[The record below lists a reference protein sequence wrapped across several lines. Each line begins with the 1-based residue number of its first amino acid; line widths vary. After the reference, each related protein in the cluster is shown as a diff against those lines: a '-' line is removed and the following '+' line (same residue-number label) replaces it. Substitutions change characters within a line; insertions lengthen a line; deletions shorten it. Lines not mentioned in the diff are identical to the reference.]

1 MKVNNKSRINKK
13 SRNKKKHLKKRTRK
27 NKPQRKRSRGGMSDG
42 NEAQISL
49 DSTTEDCP
57 ICLDPMILNNNTTF
71 TNLFQCRHIYHKG
84 CFIEMIKS
92 SRNAENTVREMIIE
106 ITCPMCRAPFSEEG
120 KEVVRTINRI
130 LDIDNEETRM
140 RMFRDILQY
149 NTGYVYNENFFQI
162 YIIPLARRTAS
173 FAVSNTANILG
184 TGTLMC
190 LEILLTG
197 SNARQQLLNSYSV
210 FLFIQIFRLI
220 FNVTNL
226 IRRENQMDSVNSIV
240 VFYVCFSS
248 MALFHD
254 IQNTYREGGLDTME
268 IIRGIN
274 EIFSRFLVDDNDF
287 YNYFNAINDGNNREP
302 PNNYGGSAEVSH
314 TSLNK
319 NNISRFKFTSM
330 EDVDEF
336 STVFKKNKRKLEALL
351 DNVPFRLSVIFP
363 EIEYSRDL
371 VEKLEPIIKQQNK

>member
-1 MKVNNKSRINKK
+1 MKVNNK
-13 SRNKKKHLKKRTRK
+13 SRNKKKHLKKTTRK
-27 NKPQRKRSRGGMSDG
+27 NKSHRKRSRGGTRDG
-42 NEAQISL
+42 NATQNPL
-49 DSTTEDCP
+49 DSTIEDCP
-57 ICLDPMILNNNTTF
+57 ICLEPMILNNTTTF
-71 TNLFQCRHIYHKG
+71 SRLFRCRHIYHKG

-92 SRNAENTVREMIIE
+92 SRDAGNNVDEMITE
-106 ITCPMCRAPFSEEG
+106 ITCPMCRAIFSEEG
-120 KEVVRTINRI
+120 TEIVRTINRI
-130 LDIDNEETRM
+130 LDIDDEESRM

-149 NTGYVYNENFFQI
+149 NSGYLFFRM
-162 YIIPLARRTAS
+162 YIIPLARRVVRRAS
-173 FAVSNTANILG
+173 NFAVSDTAHILG
-184 TGTLMC
+184 TVTFFC

-210 FLFIQIFRLI
+210 FLFIQLFRLI

-248 MALFHD
+248 TSLFHD
-254 IQNTYREGGLDTME
+254 IQNREGGIDTME

-287 YNYFNAINDGNNREP
+287 YNYFNAINDDNNREP

-319 NNISRFKFTSM
+319 NNILRFKFTSM

-371 VEKLEPIIKQQNK
+371 VEKLRPLVKSTDEYLSQNY

>member
-71 TNLFQCRHIYHKG
+71 TNLFEGIEFPCRHIYHKG

-92 SRNAENTVREMIIE
+92 SRNAGNNVNVMIIE

-120 KEVVRTINRI
+120 IEVVYTINRI

-149 NTGYVYNENFFQI
+149 NTNENFFQI

-173 FAVSNTANILG
+173 FAVSDTANILG

-248 MALFHD
+248 MALFHN
-254 IQNTYREGGLDTME
+254 IQNREGGLDTME

-274 EIFSRFLVDDNDF
+274 EIFSQFLVDDNDF

-336 STVFKKNKRKLEALL
+336 STVFKKNKRKLESLL

-371 VEKLEPIIKQQNK
+371 VEKLEPIVKQQNK

>member
-1 MKVNNKSRINKK
+1 MKLNNK
-13 SRNKKKHLKKRTRK
+13 SRNKKRHLKKRTRK
-27 NKPQRKRSRGGMSDG
+27 NKPQRKLSRGGMRDG

-92 SRNAENTVREMIIE
+92 SRNAGNDVDEMIIE

-120 KEVVRTINRI
+120 TEVVHTINRI

-149 NTGYVYNENFFQI
+149 NNGYVYNENFFQI
-162 YIIPLARRTAS
+162 YIIPLARRAAS
-173 FAVSNTANILG
+173 FAVSDTASILG
-184 TGTLMC
+184 TGTFFC
-190 LEILLTG
+190 LDILLTG

-210 FLFIQIFRLI
+210 FTIFLFFRQSFSI
-220 FNVTNL
+220 ANL
-226 IRRENQMDSVNSIV
+226 IRGENRLASVNSIV
-240 VFYVCFSS
+240 VFYLCFSF
-248 MALFHD
+248 MAFFHD
-254 IQNTYREGGLDTME
+254 IQHTYRERGLDTRE
-268 IIRGIN
+268 VIRVIN
-274 EIFSRFLVDDNDF
+274 EIFSRFLVDDSDF
-287 YNYFNAINDGNNREP
+287 YNYFNGINHDNNDEP
-302 PNNYGGSAEVSH
+302 NYNYGGSAEVSH
-314 TSLNK
+314 NHNSFNK
-319 NNISRFKFTSM
+319 VLRFKFTSM

-336 STVFKKNKRKLEALL
+336 STVFKKNKRKLESLL
-351 DNVPFRLSVIFP
+351 DNVPFRLSIIFP

-371 VEKLEPIIKQQNK
+371 VEKLEPITKLQNK

>member
-1 MKVNNKSRINKK
+1 MIISSRD
-13 SRNKKKHLKKRTRK
+13 SGK
-27 NKPQRKRSRGGMSDG
+27 NVD
-42 NEAQISL
+42 
-49 DSTTEDCP
+49 
-57 ICLDPMILNNNTTF
+57 
-71 TNLFQCRHIYHKG
+71 
-84 CFIEMIKS
+84 EMI
-92 SRNAENTVREMIIE
+92 TE
-106 ITCPMCRAPFSEEG
+106 ITCPMCRAIFSEEG
-120 KEVVRTINRI
+120 TEIVYTINRI
-130 LDIDNEETRM
+130 LDIDDEEARM

-149 NTGYVYNENFFQI
+149 NNGYVYNENFFQM

-254 IQNTYREGGLDTME
+254 IQNREGGIDTME

-336 STVFKKNKRKLEALL
+336 STVFKKNKRKLEALF

-371 VEKLEPIIKQQNK
+371 VEKLEPIVKQQNK